1 MTSFLL
7 FSFSKLMENTAGF
20 FTQKKFSKGL
30 KLVVK
35 NFNWTLSCTIQREIM
50 LVISDRSNSALCP
63 ILKLL
68 EHGYLTLNNM

>member
-50 LVISDRSNSALCP
+50 LVISNWQCCSQSSN
-63 ILKLL
+63 IEKI
-68 EHGYLTLNNM
+68 NK